1 MPIQISQ
8 YETKPAVAINEVHVS
23 EMRIIITEEDI
34 AKAQVRIV
42 YKLFG
47 RDEDGHKHFE
57 PAQKVL
63 QIDDAFVEALVRA
76 GQGDFVLAQA
86 LGAIEAAVASLIQQT
101 GEVGTATVVQG

>member
-23 EMRIIITEEDI
+23 EMRIIITEEQNS
-34 AKAQVRIV
+34 KAGVRIV

-47 RDEDGHKHFE
+47 RDDNGIKHFE

-63 QIDDAFVEALVRA
+63 QIDDAYAQALQDA
-76 GQGDFVLAQA
+76 QGGSMVLAQA
-86 LGAIEAAVASLIQQT
+86 LGAIEAAIASLIQQT
-101 GEVGTATVVQG
+101 GEVGETTVV

>member
-8 YETKPAVAINEVHVS
+8 YETKPSVEINEVHVS
-23 EMRIIITEEDI
+23 ELRIIITEEQNS
-34 AKAQVRIV
+34 KAQVRAV

-47 RDEDGHKHFE
+47 RDANGVKHFD
-57 PAQKVL
+57 PAQRVL
-63 QIDDAFVEALVRA
+63 QIDDAFVAAVQQA

-101 GEVGTATVVQG
+101 GDYGNATVV

>member
-23 EMRIIITEEDI
+23 ELRIIITEEDA

-47 RDEDGHKHFE
+47 RDAEGRKHFQ
-57 PAQKVL
+57 PQQKVL
-63 QIDDAFVEALVRA
+63 QIEDAFTEAMSRA
-76 GQGDFVLAQA
+76 MQGDMVLAQA
-86 LGAIEAAVASLIQQT
+86 LGAIEAAVAGLIQQT
-101 GEVGTATVVQG
+101 GEVGEATVV